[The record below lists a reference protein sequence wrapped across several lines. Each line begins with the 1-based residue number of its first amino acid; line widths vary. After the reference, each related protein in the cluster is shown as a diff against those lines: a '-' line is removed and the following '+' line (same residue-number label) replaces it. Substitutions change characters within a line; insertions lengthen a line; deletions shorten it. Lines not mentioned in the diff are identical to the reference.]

1 MSKVNEFDAM
11 FGNTPDVT
19 ATPTAPAAK
28 VQATPRTKWTGTQL
42 SPATLKL
49 WESRAEQGD
58 TAAADMLRAYRDAYG
73 AASETIPSEDKNEF
87 EGLFSPEGHAA
98 PSNGLSATD
107 VAALS
112 GAAGAAY
119 GAVKAKPGSDNIIS
133 RAAERMYGAPKGSLA
148 EMQGLRE
155 PALPPTAGQAAQAVA
170 ARYSGPFEVG
180 AQTNTRLPAGST
192 GTMPFNY
199 AKSAGL
205 TDIEAGLA
213 RDMTKQPGG
222 THDLTTRR
230 RIALEQL
237 NRTNPTFVENP
248 SYGGIMLDT
257 SAGGGPRGAPRA
269 AIPVAPA
276 PVTAPL
282 TDVAKNIE
290 RANMASRGAQRGAA
304 AVRGGVG
311 SGLTALQAYGMSE
324 DMSRGRT
331 PEWQDVASLIGGPAA
346 AFGGKLLGP
355 LGMAAQIPLT
365 LRDRELIA
373 REMSMGDVTS
383 PTAGFTGSE
392 MMQPAFTELTDP
404 RMAYPG
410 QGRTR

>member
-1 MSKVNEFDAM
+1 VNEFDAM
-11 FGNTPDVT
+11 FGNTPD
-19 ATPTAPAAK
+19 APVAPEAK
-28 VQATPRTKWTGTQL
+28 VL
-42 SPATLKL
+42 
-49 WESRAEQGD
+49 
-58 TAAADMLRAYRDAYG
+58 
-73 AASETIPSEDKNEF
+73 ASAPEITSSEDKNEF
-87 EGLFSPEGHAA
+87 EGMFSPEGHAA
-98 PSNGLSATD
+98 PSNGLSAKD

-112 GAAGAAY
+112 GVAGAAY

-133 RAAERMYGAPKGSLA
+133 RGAERMYGVPKGSLA

-155 PALPPTAGQAAQAVA
+155 PALPPTTGQAAQAVA

-237 NRTNPTFVENP
+237 SRTNPTFVENP

-257 SAGGGPRGAPRA
+257 SAGGGPRGAPHV

-276 PVTAPL
+276 LAPL
-282 TDVAKNIE
+282 TDMAKNIE
-290 RANMASRGAQRGAA
+290 RANIASRGAQRGAA

-311 SGLTALQAYGMSE
+311 SGLTALQAYGMSD
-324 DMSRGRT
+324 DMSQGRT
-331 PEWQDVASLIGGPAA
+331 PGWQDWLSLIGGPMAS
-346 AFGGKLLGP
+346 FGGKVAGP
-355 LGMAAQIPLT
+355 LGMAAQVPLT
-365 LRDRELIA
+365 LRDRELLA
-373 REMSMGDVTS
+373 REMSMGDVVS

-392 MMQPAFTELTDP
+392 MMQPAFPALTDP

>member
-1 MSKVNEFDAM
+1 MSKENEFDAL
-11 FGNTPDVT
+11 FGNTPESK
-19 ATPTAPAAK
+19 TPPVRSPAPK
-28 VQATPRTKWTGTQL
+28 VKGTGAEL
-42 SPATLKL
+42 SPTSLKF
-49 WESRAEQGD
+49 WEDRANQGD
-58 TAAADMLRAYRDAYG
+58 AVAADILRAYREVHAPAIVNTAMAKPEADTA
-73 AASETIPSEDKNEF
+73 NEF
-87 EGLFSPEGHAA
+87 EGLFSPEGHAV
-98 PSNGLSATD
+98 PSNGLSAKD

-112 GAAGAAY
+112 GVAGAAY
-119 GAVKAKPGSDNIIS
+119 GAMRAKPGSDNIIS
-133 RAAERMYGAPKGSLA
+133 RAAERMYGAPQGSLA

-155 PALPPTAGQAAQAVA
+155 PALPPTPRQAAQAVA

-222 THDLTTRR
+222 THDLTTKR

-237 NRTNPTFVENP
+237 SRTNPTFVENP
-248 SYGGIMLDT
+248 TYGGIMLDT
-257 SAGGGPRGAPRA
+257 SAGGGPRGAPHVA
-269 AIPVAPA
+269 LPPAPA
-276 PVTAPL
+276 PVATPL

-290 RANMASRGAQRGAA
+290 RANIASRGAQRGAA

-311 SGLTALQAYGMSE
+311 SGLTALQAYGMSD
-324 DMSRGRT
+324 DMAQGRT
-331 PEWQDVASLIGGPAA
+331 PSWQDWLSLVGGPMAS
-346 AFGGKLLGP
+346 FGGKVAGP

-365 LRDRELIA
+365 LRDRELLA
-373 REMSMGDVTS
+373 REMSMGDVVS

-392 MMQPAFTELTDP
+392 MMQPAFPVLTDP

>member
-11 FGNTPDVT
+11 FGNTPD
-19 ATPTAPAAK
+19 A
-28 VQATPRTKWTGTQL
+28 
-42 SPATLKL
+42 
-49 WESRAEQGD
+49 
-58 TAAADMLRAYRDAYG
+58 TAAPV
-73 AASETIPSEDKNEF
+73 ASESKTSVFVPETISSEDKNEF

-98 PSNGLSATD
+98 PSNGLSAKD

-112 GAAGAAY
+112 GVAGAAY

-269 AIPVAPA
+269 AIPVAPVA
-276 PVTAPL
+276 PVAAPL
-282 TDVAKNIE
+282 TDMAKNIE
-290 RANMASRGAQRGAA
+290 RANLASRGAQRGAA

-311 SGLTALQAYGMSE
+311 GGLTALQAYGMAD
-324 DMSRGRT
+324 DMSQGRT
-331 PEWQDVASLIGGPAA
+331 PGWQDWLSLIGGPAA

-383 PTAGFTGSE
+383 PTAGFTGAE

>member
-19 ATPTAPAAK
+19 ATPATPGAK
-28 VQATPRTKWTGTQL
+28 VLAVAP
-42 SPATLKL
+42 
-49 WESRAEQGD
+49 
-58 TAAADMLRAYRDAYG
+58 
-73 AASETIPSEDKNEF
+73 ETTPSEDKNEF
-87 EGLFSPEGHAA
+87 EELFSPEGHVTPRNDKSSSDTQRLDAA
-98 PSNGLSATD
+98 
-107 VAALS
+107 VLS
-112 GAAGAAY
+112 GIAGAAY

-133 RAAERMYGAPKGSLA
+133 RAAERRYGVPKGSLA

-237 NRTNPTFVENP
+237 SRTNPTFVENP
-248 SYGGIMLDT
+248 TYGGIMLDT
-257 SAGGGPRGAPRA
+257 SAGGGPRGAPHV

-276 PVTAPL
+276 PVAAPL
-282 TDVAKNIE
+282 TDMAKNIE
-290 RANMASRGAQRGAA
+290 RANLASRGVQRGAA

-311 SGLTALQAYGMSE
+311 SGLTALQAYGMAD
-324 DMSRGRT
+324 DMSQGRT
-331 PEWQDVASLIGGPAA
+331 PGWQDWLSLIGGPMAS
-346 AFGGKLLGP
+346 FGGKVAGP

-365 LRDRELIA
+365 LRDRELLA
-373 REMSMGDVTS
+373 REMSMGDVVS
-383 PTAGFTGSE
+383 PTAGFTGAE
-392 MMQPAFTELTDP
+392 MMQPAFPALTDP

>member
-1 MSKVNEFDAM
+1 MAEVNEFDAM
-11 FGNTPDVT
+11 FGNTPAAAPVT
-19 ATPTAPAAK
+19 PKALTAAPK
-28 VQATPRTKWTGTQL
+28 TKWTGTKL
-42 SPATLKL
+42 SPDTLKF
-49 WESRAEQGD
+49 WEDRASQGD
-58 TAAADMLRAYRDAYG
+58 AAAADMLRAYKDVYS
-73 AASETIPSEDKNEF
+73 AAPETTSVEGNNEF
-87 EGLFSPEGHAA
+87 EDLFSPEGHTL
-98 PSNGLSATD
+98 PRDDRLSAKD
-107 VAALS
+107 VTALS
-112 GAAGAAY
+112 TVAGAAY

-148 EMQGLRE
+148 EMQRLRE
-155 PALPPTAGQAAQAVA
+155 PTLPPTPGEAAKAVA

-180 AQTNTRLPAGST
+180 AQTNTRLAPGST

-237 NRTNPTFVENP
+237 GRTNPTFVENP

-257 SAGGGPRGAPRA
+257 SAGSGPRGAPR
-269 AIPVAPA
+269 VALPA
-276 PVTAPL
+276 PVVTPL
-282 TDVAKNIE
+282 TDMAKNIE
-290 RANMASRGAQRGAA
+290 RANIASRGAQRGVA

-311 SGLTALQAYGMSE
+311 SGLTALQAYGMAD
-324 DMSRGRT
+324 DMSQGRT
-331 PEWQDVASLIGGPAA
+331 PGWQDWLSLIGGPMAS
-346 AFGGKLLGP
+346 FGGKVAGP

-365 LRDRELIA
+365 LRDRERIA
-373 REMSMGDVTS
+373 REMVMGEVS
-383 PTAGFTGSE
+383 PMAGFTGSE
-392 MMQPAFTELTDP
+392 MMEPAFPDLTDP